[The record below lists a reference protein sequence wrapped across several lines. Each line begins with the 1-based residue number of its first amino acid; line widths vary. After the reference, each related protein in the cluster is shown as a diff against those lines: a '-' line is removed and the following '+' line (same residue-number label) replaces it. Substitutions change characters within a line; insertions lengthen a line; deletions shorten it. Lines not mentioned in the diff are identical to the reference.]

1 MAEPVLLIDFGSTYT
16 KITAVDLCEERLLGT
31 AQSDTTVQTDIGE
44 GLSRALASLER
55 QTGKL
60 DFSARYA
67 CSSAAGGLNMCA
79 CGLVPA
85 LTGKAAKLAALGAG
99 AKVKKCYSYQ
109 LTGADIQELERISPD
124 ILLLTGGTDG
134 GDGACIL
141 HNAQMIAQSALAC
154 PIVLAGNRSC
164 AEECEKLLSGK
175 RVYVT
180 ANVMPR
186 FNELDI
192 KPAQECIRSIF
203 MERIVCA
210 KGLSGAQSLLD
221 GIVMPT
227 PAAAH
232 RALELLSKGCTEE
245 PGVGEL
251 MAVDLGGATTDVYS
265 MSGGEPRQTNT
276 FINGL
281 VEPYAK
287 RSVEGDIG
295 MRYSVLGILESA
307 GRERIAALAGLVP
320 EDAEARVRALAAD
333 PKCLPQSEEDA
344 RLDRALASLAVES
357 ASTRHAGTLE
367 RVCTPVG
374 WSYVQ
379 TGKDLRDVTKLVLTG
394 GALIRAKSIAQIAAH
409 ALYNKEQPM
418 SLRPMRA
425 EVLLDERYILAAM
438 GLLGAFHP
446 GTALRILKKEL
457 TSYGVVQQEAE

>member
-1 MAEPVLLIDFGSTYT
+1 MTEPVLLIDFGSTYT

-31 AQSDTTVQTDIGE
+31 EQSETTVQSDIGE
-44 GLSRALASLER
+44 GLSHALSALEKR
-55 QTGKL
+55 TGKL
-60 DFSARYA
+60 DFTARYA

-99 AKVKKCYSYQ
+99 AKVTKCYSYQ
-109 LTGADIQELERISPD
+109 LTGADILELERIRPD

-134 GDGACIL
+134 GDSACIL
-141 HNAQMIAQSALAC
+141 HNAQMIAQSALTC
-154 PIVLAGNRSC
+154 PVVLAGNRSC
-164 AEECEKLLSGK
+164 AEECAKILDSK

-186 FNELDI
+186 FNVLDI

-210 KGLSGAQSLLD
+210 KGLSGAQNLLD

-227 PAAAH
+227 PAAVH
-232 RALELLSKGCTEE
+232 QALELLSRGCAEE
-245 PGVGEL
+245 PGLGEL

-265 MSGGEPRQTNT
+265 MSGGEPRQANT
-276 FINGL
+276 FVSGL

-295 MRYSVLGILESA
+295 MRYSALGILEGA
-307 GRERIAALAGLVP
+307 GRERIAALSGLAP
-320 EDAEARVRALAAD
+320 AAAEARVRALADD
-333 PKCLPQSEEDA
+333 PGYLPRCEEDV
-344 RLDRALASLAVES
+344 RLDCALASLAVEI
-357 ASTRHAGTLE
+357 ASMRHAGTLE
-367 RVCTPVG
+367 SVCTPVG

-379 TGKDLRDVTKLVLTG
+379 TGKDLRDVLKLVLTG
-394 GALIRAKSIAQIAAH
+394 GALIRSKSIAQIAAH
-409 ALYNKEQPM
+409 ALYNKKQPM

-425 EVLLDERYILAAM
+425 EVLLDERYTLATM
-438 GLLGAFHP
+438 GLLSVAHP

-457 TSYGVVQQEAE
+457 TSYGFVQQEA

>member
-1 MAEPVLLIDFGSTYT
+1 
-16 KITAVDLCEERLLGT
+16 
-31 AQSDTTVQTDIGE
+31 
-44 GLSRALASLER
+44 
-55 QTGKL
+55 
-60 DFSARYA
+60 
-67 CSSAAGGLNMCA
+67 MCA

-99 AKVKKCYSYQ
+99 AKVAKCYSYQ
-109 LTGADIQELERISPD
+109 LTGADILELERISPD

-134 GDGACIL
+134 GDSACIL
-141 HNAQMIAQSALAC
+141 HNARMIAQSALGC

-164 AEECEKLLSGK
+164 AEECEELLSGK

-186 FNELDI
+186 FNELNI

-221 GIVMPT
+221 GIIMPT

-232 RALELLSKGCTEE
+232 RALELLSKGYMEE
-245 PGVGEL
+245 PGLGEL

-265 MSGGEPRQTNT
+265 MAGGEPRQPNT
-276 FINGL
+276 FVSGL

-295 MRYSVLGILESA
+295 MRFSVIGILESA
-307 GRERIAALAGLVP
+307 GRERIAALTGLAP
-320 EDAEARVRALAAD
+320 EEAEARVRSLVAD
-333 PKCLPQSEEDA
+333 PKYLPQSEEDI
-344 RLDRALASLAVES
+344 RLDDALASLAVEI
-357 ASTRHAGTLE
+357 ASIRHAGTIE
-367 RVCTPVG
+367 SVCTPMG

-379 TGKDLRDVTKLVLTG
+379 AGKDLRDVTKLVLTG
-394 GALIRAKSIAQIAAH
+394 GALIRAKSVTRIAAH

-425 EVLLDERYILAAM
+425 EVLLDGQYILATM
-438 GLLGAFHP
+438 GLLSVTHP
-446 GTALRILKKEL
+446 DAALRILKKEL
-457 TSYGVVQQEAE
+457 TSYGFIQQEA